1 MTEPVWTTACP
12 DWEERIVG
20 GRSLIPFDP
29 LFPTEAQAAL
39 DIFRDLIIVDAPGR
53 PTMGQACRQWVF
65 DFVAAIFGAYD
76 AESGRRL
83 VRFFF
88 ELVAKKNS
96 KSTMAAGIMLTA
108 LIRNWRDSGEF
119 YILAPTKEIAD
130 NSFLPARDMVLAD
143 ENLRVLLH
151 PQENHRK
158 ITHRNTGAFLKVVA
172 ADSETVSGKKTIG
185 LLVDELWL
193 FGKRA
198 NAEGMIREA
207 QGGLASRPE
216 GFVIFLSTQSD
227 TPPAGIFAQKLAE
240 FRDIRDGKISDPR
253 SLGVLY
259 EHPTHMLQSGVYRS
273 REYFYIPNP
282 NLGISVDEEYLTD
295 EMAKAER
302 AGQSSLINFFAKHLN
317 VQVGLALRPDRW
329 VGADYWLG
337 HADQKTSQFISH
349 VDESLDSIDAL
360 MARCEV
366 IVFGADGGG
375 LDDLFGLA
383 AIGREIETGRW
394 LHWAHAW
401 AHPIV
406 LERRKEIADEL
417 MDFVG
422 DGDLTL
428 VAEVG
433 DDVEQAADIIK
444 RVDGANLLPE
454 ERAVAVDRIGI
465 GSLITSLADRS
476 IVTSDEMQ
484 RIVAVNQGF
493 MLSGAIKDT
502 ERTLAG
508 GKLLH
513 GGRRLMAWC
522 VGNAKVEPKGN
533 AISINKQISGSAK
546 IDPLMATFDAV
557 VLMAMNPEA
566 RRSVYEQRGFL
577 VM

>member
-1 MTEPVWTTACP
+1 
-12 DWEERIVG
+12 
-20 GRSLIPFDP
+20 
-29 LFPTEAQAAL
+29 
-39 DIFRDLIIVDAPGR
+39 
-53 PTMGQACRQWVF
+53 
-65 DFVAAIFGAYD
+65 
-76 AESGRRL
+76 
-83 VRFFF
+83 
-88 ELVAKKNS
+88 
-96 KSTMAAGIMLTA
+96 
-108 LIRNWRDSGEF
+108 
-119 YILAPTKEIAD
+119 
-130 NSFLPARDMVLAD
+130 
-143 ENLRVLLH
+143 
-151 PQENHRK
+151 
-158 ITHRNTGAFLKVVA
+158 
-172 ADSETVSGKKTIG
+172 
-185 LLVDELWL
+185 
-193 FGKRA
+193 
-198 NAEGMIREA
+198 
-207 QGGLASRPE
+207 
-216 GFVIFLSTQSD
+216 
-227 TPPAGIFAQKLAE
+227 
-240 FRDIRDGKISDPR
+240 
-253 SLGVLY
+253 
-259 EHPTHMLQSGVYRS
+259 
-273 REYFYIPNP
+273 
-282 NLGISVDEEYLTD
+282 
-295 EMAKAER
+295 
-302 AGQSSLINFFAKHLN
+302 
-317 VQVGLALRPDRW
+317 
-329 VGADYWLG
+329 
-337 HADQKTSQFISH
+337 
-349 VDESLDSIDAL
+349 
-360 MARCEV
+360 V

-444 RVDGANLLPE
+444 RVDDDNLLPE
-454 ERAVAVDRIGI
+454 KYAVAVDRIGI
-465 GSLITSLADRS
+465 GSLITSLADRN

-513 GGRRLMAWC
+513 GGRRLMTWC

-566 RRSVYEQRGFL
+566 KRSVYEQRGFL